1 MKINRFYFI
10 TVLFLVILL
19 GYLLFRIIN
28 PFLTSIIWA
37 VVTTII
43 FFPLYSLL
51 LRYFKRD
58 YISALLTV
66 LIVIAFILGPFTYF
80 GILLATE
87 LSELSKLLTEE
98 RLMQLKGLLSHP
110 KVSNILHYLEENF
123 GITEEKITT
132 EVIESITSVS
142 KSILNNITQGITNIL
157 GFAINFILMIFTLFF
172 FLMGGPVYLNT
183 LLEYLPFSEYEK
195 KRLTCLVRDIIVST
209 IYGGVVVAL
218 LQALIGGISFWIL
231 GVPTPVVWGSAIAIA
246 SFIPLLGAFSV
257 WGPAALYLFLTGS
270 VLKGFILTAIGAF
283 GISTIDNVLKPIII
297 GSRTKMPTI
306 VLFFSVLGGIKEF
319 GLIGLIAG
327 PLVVALFIAVIEIF
341 RKMEQGKGE
350 EVNR

>member
-1 MKINRFYFI
+1 MKANRFYLL
-10 TVLFLVILL
+10 TVIFLIILL

-37 VVTTII
+37 VVLTII
-43 FFPLYSLL
+43 FFPLYSLFL
-51 LRYFKRD
+51 KYLKRD
-58 YISALLTV
+58 YLSALLTV

-87 LSELSKLLTEE
+87 LTYLSKFLTEE
-98 RLMQLKGLLSHP
+98 RLMQLRDLMSRP
-110 KVSNILHYLEENF
+110 EIASILNYLEKNF
-123 GITEEKITT
+123 GITEEKITGEIIT
-132 EVIESITSVS
+132 SIASVS
-142 KSILNNITQGITNIL
+142 KAILNNITQGITNIL
-157 GFAINFILMIFTLFF
+157 GFAINFILMIFALFF
-172 FLMGGPVYLNT
+172 FLIGGPVYLKKI
-183 LLEYLPFSEYEK
+183 LAYLPFSENEK
-195 KRLTCLVRDIIVST
+195 RRLTTLVRDIIIST

-218 LQALIGGISFWIL
+218 IQAMIGGISFWIL
-231 GVPTPVVWGSAIAIA
+231 GIPTPVIWGSAIAIA

-257 WGPAALYLFLTGS
+257 WGPAAAYLFLTGS
-270 VLKGFILTAIGAF
+270 ILKGFILTAIGAL

-327 PLVVALFIAVIEIF
+327 PLVVALFIALIEIF
-341 RKMEQGKGE
+341 RKMETEK
-350 EVNR
+350 

>member
-10 TVLFLVILL
+10 TVLFLIILL

-37 VVTTII
+37 VVITII

-51 LRYFKRD
+51 LRYLKKN
-58 YISALLTV
+58 YLAALLTV
-66 LIVIAFILGPFTYF
+66 LIVIVFIVGPFTYF

-98 RLMQLKGLLSHP
+98 RLMQLKSLLSHP
-110 KVSNILHYLEENF
+110 KVSSILHYLERNF
-123 GITEEKITT
+123 GITEEKITS
-132 EVIESITSVS
+132 EVIESITSLS
-142 KSILNNITQGITNIL
+142 KSILNNITRSITNVL

-172 FLMGGPVYLNT
+172 FLIGGPFYLKT

-231 GVPTPVVWGSAIAIA
+231 GIPTPVVWGSAIAIA

-257 WGPAALYLFLTGS
+257 WGPAALYLFLTGAI
-270 VLKGFILTAIGAF
+270 LKGFILTAIGAL
-283 GISTIDNVLKPIII
+283 GISTIDNILKPIII

-341 RKMEQGKGE
+341 RKMEQEK
-350 EVNR
+350 